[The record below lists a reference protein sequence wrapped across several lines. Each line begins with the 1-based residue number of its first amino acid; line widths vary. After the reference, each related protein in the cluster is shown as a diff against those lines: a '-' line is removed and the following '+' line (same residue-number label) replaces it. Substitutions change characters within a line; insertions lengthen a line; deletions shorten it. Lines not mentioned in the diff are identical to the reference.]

1 LPKEAV
7 SGAVTGI
14 TDSVFV
20 VHQSVR
26 MTHTIHQ
33 QMRGLGPG
41 YHGRKYRHCGYS
53 LLELLSVMGFIAAMM
68 TLVVPA
74 FSTNLAQGRVITAS
88 HDMMTDL
95 QTARFTAISR
105 QQIVVVCPSTDG
117 NACANNSRWESGW
130 ILFVDED
137 ADRRRSSGEPLII
150 VHGALPN
157 DLQLRFRR
165 PHRLFYRPDGSAWP
179 NGHFRFCS
187 KSRAARP
194 RAVIIYRTGRNRVS
208 DQAPGRR
215 HIACPA

>member
-1 LPKEAV
+1 MPKEGV

-14 TDSVFV
+14 TDTVSVG
-20 VHQSVR
+20 HQSVR
-26 MTHTIHQ
+26 MTHSIYQ
-33 QMRGLGPG
+33 QVTSLGLG
-41 YHGRKYRHCGYS
+41 YRRRKYRHCGYS
-53 LLELLSVMGFIAAMM
+53 LLELVSVMGVIAAMM
-68 TLVVPA
+68 TLVVPT
-74 FSTNLAQGRVITAS
+74 FSTSLAQGRVITAS
-88 HDMMTDL
+88 HDMMADL

-117 NACANNSRWESGW
+117 NACANNPRWETGW
-130 ILFVDED
+130 ILFVDQN
-137 ADRRRSSGEPLII
+137 ADRRRSSGAPLIL

-187 KSRAARP
+187 KSRAAGP

-215 HIACPA
+215 PIACPE